1 MRLFRSRF
9 GAGGMNIGSKSTG
22 GKFRRLVLR
31 ARAEHGDSEN
41 LDTQDSAYVP
51 GKQKGRTVSDPT
63 RYR

>member
-1 MRLFRSRF
+1 MRLFC
-9 GAGGMNIGSKSTG
+9 GMLGTNQRAENSA
-22 GKFRRLVLR
+22 RLVLR

-41 LDTQDSAYVP
+41 LDTQDSAYAP